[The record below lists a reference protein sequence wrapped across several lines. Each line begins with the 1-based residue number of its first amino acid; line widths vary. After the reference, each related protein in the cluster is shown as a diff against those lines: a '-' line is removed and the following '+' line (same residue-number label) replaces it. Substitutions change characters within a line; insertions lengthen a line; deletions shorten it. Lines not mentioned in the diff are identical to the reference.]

1 MRVPV
6 EQEKTSPAAEPVPT
20 GLHPTSQRLCTS
32 LSYSRNKRIPIMA
45 SELDLDS
52 IYQFA
57 IQLGKDAGKLLQE
70 AAQRRMSGEEQLDE
84 LEKLNSVDIVTKTDE
99 GEGRFML

>member
-1 MRVPV
+1 
-6 EQEKTSPAAEPVPT
+6 
-20 GLHPTSQRLCTS
+20 
-32 LSYSRNKRIPIMA
+32 MA

-99 GEGRFML
+99 GEGQIMLWMPGVCRLYLLELSLI

>member
-1 MRVPV
+1 
-6 EQEKTSPAAEPVPT
+6 
-20 GLHPTSQRLCTS
+20 
-32 LSYSRNKRIPIMA
+32 MA

-57 IQLGKDAGKLLQE
+57 IQLGKDAGKLLQD

-99 GEGRFML
+99 GEEDLCCEGCIFAGRSSWNLC